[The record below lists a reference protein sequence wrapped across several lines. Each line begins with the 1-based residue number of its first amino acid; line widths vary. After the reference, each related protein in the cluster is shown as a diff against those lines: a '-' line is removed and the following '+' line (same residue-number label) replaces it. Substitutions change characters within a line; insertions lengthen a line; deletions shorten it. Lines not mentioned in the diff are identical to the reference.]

1 MSKRILVPVANGSEE
16 MESVIIVDTLVR
28 AGFQVTMAAVGEDLQ
43 VQGSRGVW
51 LTAQQTLDALSA
63 EDFDALV
70 LPGGVGGAQAF
81 ASSEYLLTLLDA
93 FQQQGKLVAAIC
105 ATPALVFAKQQKFV
119 GARMTCHPNFFDHI
133 PSERLSRQRVCYYAT
148 QHLLTSQGPGTA
160 LEFALAIIALLAG
173 EELAQQVA
181 APMALH
187 PQQLTELS
195 GFIDAQS

>member
-1 MSKRILVPVANGSEE
+1 
-16 MESVIIVDTLVR
+16 
-28 AGFQVTMAAVGEDLQ
+28 MAAVGEDLQ
-43 VQGSRGVW
+43 VQGSRGVL

-63 EDFDALV
+63 EEFDALV

-81 ASSEYLLTLLDA
+81 ASSEYLLNLLDA

-105 ATPALVFAKQQKFV
+105 ATPALVFTKQQKFV

-173 EELAQQVA
+173 AELAQQVA